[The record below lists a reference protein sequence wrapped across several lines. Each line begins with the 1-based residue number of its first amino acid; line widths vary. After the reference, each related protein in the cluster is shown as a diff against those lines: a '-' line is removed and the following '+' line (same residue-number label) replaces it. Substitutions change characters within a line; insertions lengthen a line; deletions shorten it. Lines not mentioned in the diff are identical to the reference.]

1 MPRSSVSW
9 NVRVGIFVSSVRNHS
24 FVLLIYRINSTCR
37 SKNRLTRYIETICNS
52 TLLRFLE
59 FRSYFYQH
67 VALCFDVSDVEHSSS
82 FSQEE
87 KPLTRSPLHD
97 VSILASLIQ
106 HLSEARTEKRGAICI
121 PSVLSTTARAYAR
134 VRGKKG
140 RECLLAR
147 TGWLGDLR
155 AAISCGQTL
164 LANTVDLR
172 AIDSTIGVACSTN
185 TRCHSIFAAENSVCL
200 YFSFFSSV
208 SFVPAPA
215 SRN

>member
-1 MPRSSVSW
+1 MIFQVSI
-9 NVRVGIFVSSVRNHS
+9 VFLSARCAS
-24 FVLLIYRINSTCR
+24 FRRI
-37 SKNRLTRYIETICNS
+37 
-52 TLLRFLE
+52 
-59 FRSYFYQH
+59 
-67 VALCFDVSDVEHSSS
+67 VEHSSS

-87 KPLTRSPLHD
+87 KPLTRSLLHD

-106 HLSEARTEKRGAICI
+106 HLSEARTEKRGATCI
-121 PSVLSTTARAYAR
+121 PSVLSTTAR

-155 AAISCGQTL
+155 AAISYGQTL
-164 LANTVDLR
+164 LASTVDLL